1 VSHQIQGNNSAT
13 DGVGTLRTSVTH
25 FLRPAEV
32 VLAAVAG
39 AATLAALQEDWLAL
53 GIIFPT
59 IEGTARVDLPAW
71 KRVVWLMLDHTDILP
86 ILAAVLIIGMLV
98 ATVAHAVRRGREV
111 LLCASLAGAIIAC
124 SIVVV
129 SLALRNHTDQNLGTF
144 TPIRSGGI
152 ACLLIAV
159 LISTAWLHQVALRQ
173 SVTSDTRRT
182 ENIMP
187 SPALIVGAIVMAV
200 VGVIAVV
207 AAQRFWLAAGIHVM
221 SRTMESGP
229 PLMSWERS
237 AFEATARFHQID
249 WIVGTGITLY
259 VCLAGLGVWSRR
271 RYAGWAA
278 ALAGVIPVV
287 GGVYYHE
294 TVSAHL
300 SPSFP
305 GYVLVAAIIAAV
317 ILGGTGLAR
326 ALVARPGPAIS

>member
-1 VSHQIQGNNSAT
+1 MA
-13 DGVGTLRTSVTH
+13 SVL
-25 FLRPAEV
+25 LRPAEV

-59 IEGTARVDLPAW
+59 LEGTARVDLPAW

-86 ILAAVLIIGMLV
+86 ILAAVLTIGMLA
-98 ATVAHAVRRGREV
+98 ATVAHALRRGREV
-111 LLCASLAGAIIAC
+111 LLCASLAGTIIAC
-124 SIVVV
+124 AIVVL

-152 ACLLIAV
+152 ACLLIAA
-159 LISTAWLHQVALRQ
+159 LISTAWLHQVAHRQ
-173 SVTSDTRRT
+173 PDNREDRRA
-182 ENIMP
+182 ESALP
-187 SPALIVGAIVMAV
+187 SLALVAGAIVTGV

-229 PLMSWERS
+229 PLVSWERS
-237 AFEATARFHQID
+237 AFEATTRFHQIG
-249 WIVGTGITLY
+249 WIVGTGIALY
-259 VCLAGLGVWSRR
+259 VCLASLGVWSGR

-278 ALAGVIPVV
+278 ALAGVFPVV

-294 TVSAHL
+294 TVSARL

-305 GYVLVAAIIAAV
+305 GYLLVAAIVAAL
-317 ILGGTGLAR
+317 ILGGIGLAR
-326 ALVARPGPAIS
+326 AIVARPGHAIS